1 MNKVLYLLFI
11 VITFILKNTPQK
23 FLKKISHTI
32 ANILWQINT
41 SRKRIVLKNLEI
53 AFPNKSKSEHIEIAK
68 ETYKNYLYYFADIV
82 KSMNISKEDLE
93 QKVTIK
99 GQANLEE
106 ALNSNKPIIFMTAHF
121 GNWEIA
127 PKIIG
132 AFYKPMVVLMRE
144 FDNPKIGE
152 FFKNSRSSFNI
163 TPINKNGSAREIL
176 KAFKQDKALGIL
188 IDQHTNSDKAIDV
201 EFFKKKVKFNR
212 SISTF
217 ADKFG
222 AVIVP
227 MFSYL
232 ENDRYILEFLEPK
245 TFEGSTIE
253 SFTQWQATTIE
264 NMIKKHPSEYY
275 WFHKRFKN
283 IKGIYD

>member
-1 MNKVLYLLFI
+1 MNSATYLLFLLAS
-11 VITFILKNTPQK
+11 FIIKITPQK
-23 FLKKISHTI
+23 NLRNMS
-32 ANILWQINT
+32 NILGNFLWNIDIF
-41 SRKRIVLKNLEI
+41 RKKVVLKNLEI
-53 AFPNKSKSEHIEIAK
+53 AFSNISTNERIKIAK
-68 ETYKNYLYYFADIV
+68 NCYKNYLYYFADIV
-82 KSMNISKEDLE
+82 KSMDIKAQELE

-99 GQANLEE
+99 GKENLEL

-132 AFYKPMVVLMRE
+132 AKYKPMVVLMRE

-152 FFKNSRSSFNI
+152 FFKKSRASFNI
-163 TPINKNGSAREIL
+163 TPIDKQGSVKEII
-176 KAFKQDKALGIL
+176 KAFKENKALGIL
-188 IDQHTNSDKAIDV
+188 IDQHSNAPKAIDV
-201 EFFKKKVKFNR
+201 EFFNKKVKFNR
-212 SISTF
+212 AVSTL

-222 AVIVP
+222 AIVVP

-232 ENDRYILEFLEPK
+232 ENDKYILEFLEPK
-245 TFEGSTIE
+245 SFEDETIE
-253 SFTQWQATTIE
+253 NFTQWQAITIE

>member
-1 MNKVLYLLFI
+1 MNSALYILFLFFSFI
-11 VITFILKNTPQK
+11 VKITPQK
-23 FLKKISHTI
+23 SLKNSSDVLATFVWHIDI
-32 ANILWQINT
+32 F
-41 SRKRIVLKNLEI
+41 RKKVVLKNLEI
-53 AFPNKSKSEHIEIAK
+53 AFPNISQDKRIEIAK
-68 ETYKNYLYYFADIV
+68 STYKNYFYYFADIV
-82 KSMNISKEDLE
+82 KSMHIKADELE
-93 QKVTIK
+93 QKVIIK
-99 GQANLEE
+99 GKENLEL

-132 AFYKPMVVLMRE
+132 AKYKPMVVLMRE

-152 FFKNSRSSFNI
+152 FFKKSRASFNI
-163 TPINKNGSAREIL
+163 TPIDKQGSVKEII
-176 KAFKQDKALGIL
+176 KAFKENKALGIL
-188 IDQHTNSDKAIDV
+188 IDQHSNAPKAIDV
-201 EFFKKKVKFNR
+201 EFFNKKVKFNR
-212 SISTF
+212 AVSTL

-222 AVIVP
+222 AIVVP

-232 ENDRYILEFLEPK
+232 KNDKYILEFLKPK
-245 TFEGSTIE
+245 SFEDETIE